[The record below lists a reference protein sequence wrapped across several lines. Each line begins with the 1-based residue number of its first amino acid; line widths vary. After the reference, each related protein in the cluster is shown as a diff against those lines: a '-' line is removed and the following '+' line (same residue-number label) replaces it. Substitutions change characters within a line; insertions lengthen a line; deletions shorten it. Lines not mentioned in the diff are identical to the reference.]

1 MKTKISLIILLAL
14 SLVLSACGGKSD
26 LASNRE
32 KWDGQKITHY
42 RFNLTIA
49 CFCPYYEINPV
60 TVEVQDGQIVS
71 MLDAQGNPLAENYR
85 SAFEQAGTIEAL
97 FAVAEENLA
106 NADKVE
112 IVYDN
117 TYGFPASIV
126 VDRIKLA
133 VDDEISYYAENFEVL
148 K

>member
-1 MKTKISLIILLAL
+1 MKTKTTLIILLAL
-14 SLVLSACGGKSD
+14 VLSACGAKSD
-26 LASNRE
+26 LTSNRE
-32 KWDGQKITHY
+32 KWDNQKITHY

-49 CFCPYYEINPV
+49 CFCPFREVMPV
-60 TVEVQDGQIVS
+60 TVEVKDGQIVS
-71 MLDAQGNPLAENYR
+71 MLDAQGKPLDENFR
-85 SAFEQAGTIEAL
+85 ATFEQAGTIEAL

-112 IVYDN
+112 ITYDG

-126 VDRIKLA
+126 VDRIKQA

-148 K
+148 Q